1 MVFCNKIF
9 FNFTVYKFLLDLCF
23 FIYISPL
30 WNYVH
35 YGCYVPKPFSFIVY
49 ILSWLVLFLF
59 NVMISKINTKSFSF
73 LVVVFLYCISFIPF
87 LVMLGFSVF
96 EFDYIICNITFWF
109 IFLVLYLVYVK
120 GKILSIN
127 DVKDYNFNYDRL
139 LIIIITLSLFIT
151 CYFGYMND
159 FKIDLNI
166 KNVYTLR
173 SQAKQLPIPSVLMY
187 LMGFFRMIIP
197 IGIVISIKEK
207 RYYILCFFILCV
219 LLNYSFDGG
228 KTVLFISIVALLMG
242 MVFKHNINIPFL
254 SNLLMVVGFV
264 DYLFFSNF
272 IFLFIIRRLMF
283 VPNLINSYV
292 YDYMVLNSPNYFMH
306 LTRFFGIKNTFRD
319 INYIIGDI
327 YFRAPLMSANSGLIA
342 EAMWQ
347 FKYLGIVIYPIILIV
362 TLMLLDKSTKGISK
376 HIYFISALETAYYIN
391 NSAYFPLLFS
401 HGLVLFMLT
410 LFLCQRKS

>member
-1 MVFCNKIF
+1 M
-9 FNFTVYKFLLDLCF
+9 VYKLLLDLCF

-30 WNYVH
+30 WNSIH
-35 YGCYVPKPFSFIVY
+35 YGGYVSQPFSLIVY
-49 ILSWLVLFLF
+49 ILSWLALFLF
-59 NVMISKINTKSFSF
+59 NVMINKSNSKSFSF
-73 LVVVFLYCISFIPF
+73 LVIVFLYCISFIPF
-87 LVMLGFSVF
+87 LVMFGFSVF
-96 EFDYIICNITFWF
+96 ELNYIIVNMIFWF
-109 IFLVLYLVYVK
+109 ILLLLYIVYTK
-120 GKILSIN
+120 RRILSIN
-127 DVKDYNFNYDRL
+127 NVENYNFNYNRL
-139 LIIIITLSLFIT
+139 LIIIIILSLFIT
-151 CYFGYMND
+151 GYFGYIND
-159 FKIDLNI
+159 FKINLNL
-166 KNVYTLR
+166 KDVYTLR
-173 SQAKQLPIPSVLMY
+173 SQAKQMSIPSVLMY

-197 IGIVISIKEK
+197 IGIIISIDKN
-207 RYYILCFFILCV
+207 RYLILCFFILCV
-219 LLNYSFDGG
+219 LLNFSFDGG
-228 KTVLFISIVALLMG
+228 KAVLFISIVAILMG
-242 MVFKHNINIPFL
+242 IVFKYNLNIPFL
-254 SNLLMVVGFV
+254 SNLLVLVGFI
-264 DYLFFSNF
+264 DYYFFNNF
-272 IFLFIIRRLMF
+272 VFLFIIRRLMF

-306 LTRFFGIKNTFRD
+306 LTRFLGIKNTFRD